1 MFDEHSNIA
10 TEITLPPSL
19 DAIDDVDIRP
29 GRVVDNILIRPEGI
43 GNVCISWTSDD
54 ETAMSWIFLNGKLV
68 VGPFMAGTKERSI
81 VLPVPTDKT
90 FKIEVHDYYG
100 TTPHSSEELPQT
112 RPIITWDAV
121 GSAFGYKI
129 YHTIFDI
136 GQRAVA
142 SQSAPGYAVA
152 SESSIT
158 SLLAQVPPIST
169 ERIEIDCPTKLE
181 GRGGRWHHFR
191 VESVDQ
197 FGNESE
203 NHRLAFFATDFPK
216 PPQLL
221 ITRNTETG
229 LFNFRV
235 EH

>member
-10 TEITLPPSL
+10 TEITLPPGL
-19 DAIDDVDIRP
+19 DAIEDIDIKP
-29 GRVVDNILIRPEGI
+29 GRIVDNILIRPEGI

-54 ETAMSWIFLNGKLV
+54 ETAMSWIFLNGKLA
-68 VGPFMAGTKERSI
+68 VGPFMAETKERSV

-90 FKIEVHDYYG
+90 FKIEVHDCYG
-100 TTPHSSEELPQT
+100 TTPHSPEALPQT

-121 GSAFGYKI
+121 GSAVGYKI
-129 YHTIFDI
+129 YHTIFDT
-136 GQRAVA
+136 G
-142 SQSAPGYAVA
+142 
-152 SESSIT
+152 SIE
-158 SLLAQVPPIST
+158 SLLAQVPPMPN